1 MNLIVKCYQLILL
14 SSSLSSVSLLVLLLF
29 QTHKAFIHPHN
40 TDEDIF
46 NETLRV
52 HATNTLTLQK
62 VNKQMEKIIHFNWTV

>member
-14 SSSLSSVSLLVLLLF
+14 SSSLSSVSLLILLLF
-29 QTHKAFIHPHN
+29 QTHKAFIYPH

-62 VNKQMEKIIHFNWTV
+62 VNKQMEKIIHFN